1 MNIFKHYY
9 YIIVMF
15 KDIIVNRLGNST
27 NSYMKTVKI
36 LKTIKPNINYKI
48 LVNNLIEVEEV
59 KSFKQSLSYNKNI
72 EPKYIEIEGEWIL
85 ENKENN
91 ILNNANIL
99 GNFGKLITDSNIKIP
114 INIASHDNVQFYN
127 AKLYNLY
134 DLIQFDF
141 EEDLP
146 LTQMLIGDEYVKNYI
161 DVKNLGGGQ
170 YLEYHNNPHFHSPIS
185 SNNSGYYILGKKDN
199 KKIKL
204 SAFII
209 PFQKAIY
216 TPGNIIH
223 SDANLVGNWLVVYS
237 KTKHYSSVLI
247 QDKKNNLTKI
257 QFV

>member
-1 MNIFKHYY
+1 
-9 YIIVMF
+9 MF
-15 KDIIVNRLGNST
+15 KDIIVNRLGTST

-48 LVNNLIEVEEV
+48 LLNNLMEVEEV
-59 KSFKQSLSYNKNI
+59 KSYKQSLSYNKTI
-72 EPKYIEIEGEWIL
+72 EPKYIEIEGDWIL
-85 ENKENN
+85 ENNEN
-91 ILNNANIL
+91 IISNNANIL
-99 GNFGKLITDSNIKIP
+99 GNFGKLITDSNINIP
-114 INIASHDNVQFYN
+114 INIASQDNIQFYN

-146 LTQMLIGDEYVKNYI
+146 LTEMLIGDEYVKNYI
-161 DVKNLGGGQ
+161 DVKHLGGGQ
-170 YLEYHNNPHFHSPIS
+170 YLEYHNIPHFHSPMY

-209 PFQKAIY
+209 PFHKAIY

-223 SDANLVGNWLVVYS
+223 SDANLVGKWLVVYS
-237 KTKHYSSVLI
+237 KTKHYSTVLL
-247 QDKKNNLTKI
+247 QDKKNKLTTI
-257 QFV
+257 NFV